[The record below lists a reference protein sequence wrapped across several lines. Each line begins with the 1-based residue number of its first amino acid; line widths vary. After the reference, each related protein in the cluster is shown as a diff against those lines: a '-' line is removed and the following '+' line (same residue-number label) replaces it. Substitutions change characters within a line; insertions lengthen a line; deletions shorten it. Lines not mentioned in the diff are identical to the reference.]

1 MCIAQRSGVHI
12 RSERSLG
19 LGLLAVVSNLDS
31 SINYQLHL
39 QLVFL
44 FTNTTKGGSVYNH
57 FPQI

>member
-1 MCIAQRSGVHI
+1 MCIGQCSGAHI
-12 RSERSLG
+12 RSEQSLG
-19 LGLLAVVSNLDS
+19 LSQLAVVSNMDS